1 MPTSPG
7 TRPEPPLPVRLDDLR
22 PRGWPSP
29 AVAIGNFDG
38 VHLGHQALVRR
49 IVERARATTGSAVVL
64 TFDPHPARVLAPE
77 RAPEALLTL
86 EQRAELLAG
95 LGVDRLAV
103 LPFDAAMAGLAPE
116 AFAERVLAGALGA
129 RAVVVGEQFR
139 FGRGRSGDVAMLR
152 AAGARLG
159 FEVLSVAPVVEAG
172 VRVSSSRV
180 RAALAAGEVE
190 LAGRLLGRLPFV
202 DGRVVRGD
210 GRGRQLGFP
219 TANLDVLNQ
228 ALPGPGVYAAWCR
241 LPDGR
246 MHGAAANVGRRPTF
260 GGGDLTVE
268 AHLLDHAGD
277 LYDRTLR
284 LSFVRRLREERRFD
298 GGDELARQIGADVHA
313 ARAAL
318 AEARAL

>member
-1 MPTSPG
+1 V
-7 TRPEPPLPVRLDDLR
+7 PVRLDDLR
-22 PRGWPSP
+22 PRGWPAP

-49 IVERARATTGSAVVL
+49 IVERARGTDGTAVVL

-86 EQRAELLAG
+86 AQRAELLAA
-95 LGVDRLAV
+95 LGVDQLAV
-103 LPFDAAMAGLAPE
+103 LPFDPGVAELAPA
-116 AFAERVLAGALGA
+116 AFAELVLAGALGA

-139 FGRGRSGDVAMLR
+139 FGRGRSGDIATLR

-159 FEVLSVAPVVEAG
+159 FEVLPVTPILEAG
-172 VRVSSSRV
+172 LRVSSSRV
-180 RAALAAGEVE
+180 RAALMGGDVE
-190 LAGRLLGRLPFV
+190 LAGRLLGREPFV

-210 GRGRQLGFP
+210 GRGGGLGFP

-241 LPDGR
+241 LPDGETR
-246 MHGAAANVGRRPTF
+246 GAAANVGRRPTF
-260 GGGDLTVE
+260 GGGALTVE

-284 LSFVRRLREERRFD
+284 LSFVRRLRGERRFAGRD
-298 GGDELARQIGADVHA
+298 QLIVQIGADVVA